1 MACGLSSCYSTA
13 IISYTLTETLT
24 TTDANSNAQTITRII
39 ATASTP
45 VVPTAVV
52 TLQSGVIPKA
62 SSAPS
67 AIPKTKA
74 SGTSS
79 GGGLTTPQLGGII
92 GGAVAILLVVLIVA
106 FIIVKRL
113 NKAIEVAATSKAS
126 SSGQRSRRS
135 HPRPLNLD
143 AMSVDPLM
151 MTPSEV
157 SETSRVPSV
166 PSHASVVP
174 SSAHEADSSPIW
186 RSPFSPRSPPHTKYP
201 RGYNA
206 VASSDSVYSA
216 SNSGNR
222 NPSLESSPP
231 LHYNPNAGYF
241 DIPPQG
247 YYAHRSPTSHI
258 SPSSQR
264 GPSQHGRNW
273 SNASDQSA
281 VSQSSSQMAE
291 LEAGADG
298 DRRSGV
304 QRVMQGMGLGRML
317 SRRLSRR
324 QSEPI
329 RRSQQSPVLTG
340 GPQRADWSP
349 PAVMGGGAL
358 GHIPEAGESR
368 VGLDMQQVDLGTTGL
383 SNAQLR
389 EISLLEQQQQSAA
402 EMREGQ
408 RYG

>member
-1 MACGLSSCYSTA
+1 
-13 IISYTLTETLT
+13 
-24 TTDANSNAQTITRII
+24 
-39 ATASTP
+39 
-45 VVPTAVV
+45 
-52 TLQSGVIPKA
+52 
-62 SSAPS
+62 
-67 AIPKTKA
+67 
-74 SGTSS
+74 
-79 GGGLTTPQLGGII
+79 
-92 GGAVAILLVVLIVA
+92 
-106 FIIVKRL
+106 
-113 NKAIEVAATSKAS
+113 
-126 SSGQRSRRS
+126 
-135 HPRPLNLD
+135 
-143 AMSVDPLM
+143 
-151 MTPSEV
+151 
-157 SETSRVPSV
+157 
-166 PSHASVVP
+166 
-174 SSAHEADSSPIW
+174 
-186 RSPFSPRSPPHTKYP
+186 
-201 RGYNA
+201 
-206 VASSDSVYSA
+206 
-216 SNSGNR
+216 
-222 NPSLESSPP
+222 
-231 LHYNPNAGYF
+231 
-241 DIPPQG
+241 
-247 YYAHRSPTSHI
+247 
-258 SPSSQR
+258 
-264 GPSQHGRNW
+264 
-273 SNASDQSA
+273 
-281 VSQSSSQMAE
+281 MAE